1 MLPAAK
7 NNLTVNG
14 FRRHPLRVIARLGR
28 LTVAVLIA
36 LLDYLFR
43 CAFRSPEVRR
53 AARAAW
59 LHRSTGRTLRFFQF
73 EIRATGPIPSRGLLI
88 SNHLSYLDI
97 LVLSSIT
104 PAVFVSKHDVKYWPV
119 FGQFAVLAGTVFVD
133 RRQRFQVGQVNDEIT
148 AALNQSALVVLF
160 PEGTSTNG
168 QTLLPFKSPLL
179 EPATNP
185 AWPVAVGW
193 IHYEIDDGDAGNEVC
208 YWGDHTFFPHMLNLL
223 SKRRVRATVRFGQF
237 PQRNGDRKELAQQ
250 LREEI
255 LALKEKDSAVKSA

>member
-1 MLPAAK
+1 MPHAAESE
-7 NNLTVNG
+7 LTVHG
-14 FRRHPLRVIARLGR
+14 FRRHPLRVIIRLGR
-28 LTVAVLIA
+28 LVVAIFIS

-73 EIRATGPIPSRGLLI
+73 EIQVTGLIPSRGLLI

-97 LVLSSIT
+97 LLLSSIT
-104 PAVFVSKHDVKYWPV
+104 PAVFVSKHDVKFWPV

-133 RRQRFQVGQVNDEIT
+133 RRRRFQVGQINDEIT
-148 AALNQSALVVLF
+148 AALKQGALVVLF

-168 QTLLPFKSPLL
+168 QTLLPFKSSLL

-185 AWPVAVGW
+185 AWPLAVGW
-193 IHYEIDDGDAGNEVC
+193 IHYEIDDGDASNEVC
-208 YWGDHTFFPHMLNLL
+208 YWGNHTFFPHMLNLL
-223 SKRRVRATVRFGQF
+223 SKRRVRATVRFGRF
-237 PQRNGDRKELAQQ
+237 PERNGDRKELARR

-255 LALKEKDSAVKSA
+255 LALKERSNSNVGG

>member
-1 MLPAAK
+1 
-7 NNLTVNG
+7 VNG
-14 FRRHPLRVIARLGR
+14 FRRHPLRVTTRLLR
-28 LTVAVLIA
+28 LAVAIFIS

-43 CAFRSPEVRR
+43 CAFCRPDDKLTVRALWLRR
-53 AARAAW
+53 ASR
-59 LHRSTGRTLRFFQF
+59 RVLRLFQF
-73 EIRATGPIPSRGLLI
+73 EMQAAGPVPGRGLLI
-88 SNHLSYLDI
+88 SNHLSYLDV

-119 FGQFAVLAGTVFVD
+119 FGQLAILAGTVFVD
-133 RRQRFQVGQVNDEIT
+133 RARRFQVGRTNDEIT
-148 AALNQSALVVLF
+148 TALNQGALVVLF

-193 IHYEIDDGDAGNEVC
+193 IHYEIDDGDASNEVC
-208 YWGDHTFFPHMLNLL
+208 YWGDRTFFPHMLNLL
-223 SKRRVRATVRFGQF
+223 SKLRVRATVRFGQF
-237 PQRNGDRKELAQQ
+237 AERNSDRKGLALR

-255 LALKEKDSAVKSA
+255 IKLQNAPAFKI

>member
-1 MLPAAK
+1 M
-7 NNLTVNG
+7 NG
-14 FRRHPLRVIARLGR
+14 FRRHPLRVITKLGR
-28 LTVAVLIA
+28 LAVAIFIS

-43 CAFRSPEVRR
+43 CAFCRPETRR

-73 EIRATGPIPSRGLLI
+73 EIQATGPIPSRGLLI
-88 SNHLSYLDI
+88 CNHLSYLDI

-119 FGQFAVLAGTVFVD
+119 FGQFAVLAGTVFVNRD
-133 RRQRFQVGQVNDEIT
+133 RRFQVSHVNDEI
-148 AALNQSALVVLF
+148 ANALNQGALVVLF

-168 QTLLPFKSPLL
+168 QTLLPFKSSLL

-193 IHYEIDDGDAGNEVC
+193 IHYEIDDGDASEEVC

-237 PQRNGDRKELAQQ
+237 PQRNGDRKELAQR

-255 LALKEKDSAVKSA
+255 LALKENNRAVRSA